1 MKGTGPLQQSLA
13 KLFVVPEAQ
22 PNCHAPSPRYRK
34 LPTPRESIHDHQA
47 YGPMSTVN
55 SSWFPQ
61 LITRAALT
69 GETHSAQR
77 TQFNQLNMLSS
88 TLA

>member
-13 KLFVVPEAQ
+13 RLFVVPVAQ
-22 PNCHAPSPRYRK
+22 PNCHAPSSRYHR
-34 LPTPRESIHDHQA
+34 LPTPWESIHDHRA

-61 LITRAALT
+61 LITRPALT
-69 GETHSAQR
+69 GETHLAQ
-77 TQFNQLNMLSS
+77 LGELSS
-88 TLA
+88 IN